1 MKEQIRKSNKID
13 RKKMEE
19 KIKLITLENKG

>member
-1 MKEQIRKSNKID
+1 LSGKEMCTRRKKIVTRKID

-19 KIKLITLENKG
+19 ED